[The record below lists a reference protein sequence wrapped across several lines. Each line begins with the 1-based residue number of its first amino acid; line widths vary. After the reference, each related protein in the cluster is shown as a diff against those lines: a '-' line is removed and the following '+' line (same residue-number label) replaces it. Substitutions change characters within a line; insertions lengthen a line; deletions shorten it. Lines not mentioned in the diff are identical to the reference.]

1 MDDRNGLITGGN
13 KGPAVVP
20 GEPGK
25 SLLVAPPKPGEP
37 PFDPDQIDQTG
48 EAVVED
54 VVRPRDARAAA
65 WMAFTQALLGSAEF
79 RYVK

>member
-1 MDDRNGLITGGN
+1 MDDRNGLLTGGN
-13 KGPAVVP
+13 KGPAP
-20 GEPGK
+20 PK
-25 SLLVAPPKPGEP
+25 KPVAPPKPGEP